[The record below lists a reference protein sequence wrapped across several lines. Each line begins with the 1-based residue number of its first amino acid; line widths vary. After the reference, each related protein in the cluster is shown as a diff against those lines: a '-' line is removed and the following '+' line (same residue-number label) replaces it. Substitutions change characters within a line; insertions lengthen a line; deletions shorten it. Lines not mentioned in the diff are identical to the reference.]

1 MDKLMRLYMARHGQI
16 VGYERIPICGHTD
29 VLTTEVGKMQLEHL
43 AERLRL
49 ADIRAIYSSDLQRSV
64 KGAQIIA
71 RYHDVPLHSLPELR
85 EMYFGEWEGLALEE
99 VRQRFPHE
107 LEKRQAEPVDYRPP
121 GNGESVRQLS
131 GRVMA
136 CFQNILENQK
146 GDDILFV
153 GHGAVNRVILC
164 NALGLDL
171 SRMFHL
177 KQDFGCLNIIDY
189 YADSTQVNLMNG

>member
-1 MDKLMRLYMARHGQI
+1 MNKLMRLYMVRHGQI
-16 VGYERIPICGHTD
+16 VGHDRLVVCGHTD
-29 VLTTEVGKMQLEHL
+29 VLTTEVGRMQIEHL

-49 ADIRAIYSSDLQRSV
+49 ADIRAIYASDLQRSL
-64 KGAQIIA
+64 KAAQLIA
-71 RYHDVPLHSLPELR
+71 RYHDVPLHSMPELR
-85 EMYFGEWEGLALEE
+85 EMYFGEWEGLTLAEIRARFPRELEE
-99 VRQRFPHE
+99 RKE
-107 LEKRQAEPVDYRPP
+107 EPVDFRPP
-121 GNGESVRQLS
+121 GNGESIRHLA

-136 CFQNILENQK
+136 CFQTIMESQK

-177 KQDFGCLNIIDY
+177 KQDYGCLNIIDY
-189 YADSTQVNLMNG
+189 FADSTEVNLVNG